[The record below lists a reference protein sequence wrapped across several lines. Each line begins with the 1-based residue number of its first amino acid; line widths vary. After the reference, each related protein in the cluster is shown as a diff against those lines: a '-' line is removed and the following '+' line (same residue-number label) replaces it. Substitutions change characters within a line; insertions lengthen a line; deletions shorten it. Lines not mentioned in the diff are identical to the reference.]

1 MHSIRLKSWALAIGL
16 ALAATLA
23 NGEVR
28 WLDRIVAVAGQD
40 VVTET
45 ELRASLNQIVRELRA
60 RDTTPPPDAVLV
72 KQVLDRIILDK
83 LQQQRADAVGI
94 RIDDITLDRAV
105 QNIAGENNMTVSQFR
120 ESIERD
126 GIAFQTFRDKVRT
139 ELATAQLQRREV
151 DNKVTVSEQEISDL
165 IAKQNLGPGSA
176 QEYRVSHI
184 LIAVPEGANP
194 TQIETAQA
202 KAADVR
208 RRAAAG
214 EDFAQLAVTHSNS
227 QQALQGG
234 DLGWRPAD
242 QLPTIFADQ
251 VMQLA
256 PQGVSEVIR
265 SGSGFHIVKLMDKR
279 GGQGG
284 PQITQTR
291 ARHILLKT
299 NEIRDATA
307 ARQQLSDYKR
317 RIQSGEDFAALARR
331 FSEDTGSA
339 VEGGDLGWNAVGAFV
354 PEFEETL
361 ARLRPGEI
369 AEPFQS
375 RFGWH
380 LIQLTERRQAQVA
393 DDTLRSRARELISR
407 QKREEEL
414 ELWLRRLRDESFVEY
429 RIGQQP
435 NS

>member
-1 MHSIRLKSWALAIGL
+1 MNLIRLKSWAVAIAL
-16 ALAATLA
+16 ALIASHAAA
-23 NGEVR
+23 EVR

-60 RDTTPPPDAVLV
+60 RNTTPPSDAVLV

-83 LQQQRADAVGI
+83 LQQQRADALGI

-120 ESIERD
+120 ESLERD
-126 GIAFQTFRDKVRT
+126 GIPFQSFRDKVRT

-151 DNKVTVSEQEISDL
+151 DNRVTVSEQEITDL
-165 IAKQNLGPGSA
+165 IAKQNLGTGST

-184 LIAVPEGANP
+184 LIAVPEAANP
-194 TQIETAQA
+194 AQIEAAQQQA
-202 KAADVR
+202 TEVR

-214 EDFAQLAVTHSNS
+214 EDFGQLAVAHSKS

-234 DLGWRPAD
+234 DLGWRAAD

-251 VMQLA
+251 ILQLA

-279 GGQGG
+279 GGQSG

-299 NEIRDATA
+299 TEVRDVAT
-307 ARQQLSDYKR
+307 ARQQLQDYKR
-317 RIQSGEDFAALARR
+317 RVQAGEDFSALARR

-339 VEGGDLGWNAVGAFV
+339 VEGGELGWNAVGAFV

-369 AEPFQS
+369 AEPIQT

-380 LIQLTERRQAQVA
+380 LIQLMERRQTQVA

-429 RIGQQP
+429 RIGQ
-435 NS
+435 SSGS